1 MKLYG
6 KRVLTV
12 GMLVALAGCA
22 AAVPPPPPPPA
33 KLPPPSLPST
43 QLPRLQLTASGFGR
57 LAGWGDD
64 GAVRDAL
71 AAFRVS
77 CAKILTLPPTQS
89 LMRGA
94 PPVLPGARAGDW
106 AKPCRAARDTPLAK
120 VPARRF
126 FETWFTPYLVSLGG
140 RSEGL
145 FTGYYEAE
153 LHGSSH
159 RHGRYRYPVYGLPTD
174 LVTADLA
181 QFSSHLPKR
190 KLYGRVKNGRFV
202 PYYTRGA
209 IDNGALKGKARV
221 LLWVDDP
228 VDAFFLHVQGSGRV
242 RMDDGSVVRL
252 GFAGRNGHRYRSIGK
267 VLIGRGEMTA
277 DRASMASIRA
287 WVKARPKKG
296 RALLAQ
302 NPSYIFFKKTSGDG
316 GPIGA
321 LGVPLTPG
329 RSLAV
334 DRHFIPM
341 GMPIWLETTHAKI
354 KGRLF
359 RRLMIAQDTGGAI
372 TGAVRGDVF
381 FGFGTAAAR
390 LAGSMKDSG
399 RYYLLLPRPRPWPR

>member
-1 MKLYG
+1 MKFYG
-6 KRVLTV
+6 KCAQAIGVLAV
-12 GMLVALAGCA
+12 LAGCA
-22 AAVPPPPPPPA
+22 VAPPPPP
-33 KLPPPSLPST
+33 KSPPSGAPSR
-43 QLPRLQLTASGFGR
+43 QLPRLQLTASSFGH
-57 LAGWGDD
+57 LAGWDNDD
-64 GAVRDAL
+64 RVRDAL

-77 CAKILTLPPTQS
+77 CAKILTLPPTKS

-94 PPVLPGARAGDW
+94 PPILPGARAGDW
-106 AKPCRAARDTPLAK
+106 AKACRAAEDTPLTRF
-120 VPARRF
+120 PARHF
-126 FETWFTPYLVSLGG
+126 FETWFAPYLVSVGG

-153 LHGSSH
+153 LHGSLR
-159 RHGRYRYPVYGLPTD
+159 RHGRYRYPVYGLPAD
-174 LVTADLA
+174 LVIANLS
-181 QFSSHLPKR
+181 QFSSDLPNR
-190 KLYGRVKNGRFV
+190 KLYGRVRNGRFI

-209 IDNGALKGKARV
+209 IDGGALVGKARV

-267 VLIGRGEMTA
+267 VLIARGEMSA
-277 DRASMASIRA
+277 DQASMASIRA
-287 WVKARPKKG
+287 WVKAHPKRG

-321 LGVPLTPG
+321 LGVSLTPG

-341 GMPIWLETTHAKI
+341 GMPIWLETTHAKVE
-354 KGRLF
+354 GRLF

-399 RYYLLLPRPRPWPR
+399 RYYLLLPRPRPRSLPR